1 MSVALWELSFMALTR
16 VNDICP
22 YCGKKIKAGKAAFVG
37 IVNLTKETVNEDF
50 NKKVPDGQFRIR
62 HVVGGKPRG
71 AYHVE
76 CIKTALSQPS
86 TSERER
92 WATDKYLGRLDA

>member
-1 MSVALWELSFMALTR
+1 MALTR

-22 YCGKKIKAGKAAFVG
+22 YCNKKIKAGKAAFVG
-37 IVNLTKETVNEDF
+37 IVSLTKETICEDY

-71 AYHVE
+71 AYHVD
-76 CIKTALSQPS
+76 CIKTALSNHPMS
-86 TSERER
+86 PREQ
-92 WATDKYLGRLDA
+92 WAADKAAGRLDA